1 MGGPSRT
8 GRHRDGN
15 VNYACFPSPRPAEL
29 PAELPGG
36 LPAQVAAIRKLL
48 PTIGQDP
55 ESLAACFGRKNKKRT
70 DQITGILAT
79 LKALG
84 HI

>member
-1 MGGPSRT
+1 MSSLNTENLKPET
-8 GRHRDGN
+8 QAWPD
-15 VNYACFPSPRPAEL
+15 
-29 PAELPGG
+29 G
-36 LPAQVAAIRKLL
+36 LPEQVSAIRKLL

-79 LKALG
+79 LKSLG
-84 HI
+84 LIA